1 MVLPSSAAMALR
13 FLLFLSLFPM
23 LLGGPLAY
31 GICQTGCNAM
41 VVACYAAAGFTFGT
55 VTAGAGVPAAV
66 IGCNAAL
73 GTRDG
78 LAKNWYCLN
87 LVF

>member
-1 MVLPSSAAMALR
+1 
-13 FLLFLSLFPM
+13 
-23 LLGGPLAY
+23 
-31 GICQTGCNAM
+31 M

-78 LAKNWYCLN
+78 PRQKTVSVEKLGFKVQDIIENK
-87 LVF
+87 